1 MTNSPYTN
9 LPIASWESK
18 TRELIANYP
27 IPSETLVNAVLTS
40 WSLIHGVKI
49 GNEIVVGKNYFP
61 TPQILGD
68 FLHELIPVELARF
81 DNRFRKGVLSTEK
94 DVVCDFD
101 NQFSMEIKTSSQKD
115 IYGNRSYAQKTS
127 RSRKDKSGYY
137 LAVNFQPVHKL
148 HTWAPINQIRFG
160 WLDAED
166 WQGQKAESGQ
176 QASLSSDV
184 LQYKLIT
191 LYQDQKK
198 ITDRS

>member
-1 MTNSPYTN
+1 MPNSPYVN
-9 LPIASWESK
+9 LPIAHWEDK
-18 TRELIANYP
+18 TRELIDNYP
-27 IPSETLVNAVLTS
+27 IPPEILVKAVLDS
-40 WSLIHGVKI
+40 WNLICGTKI
-49 GNEIVVGKNYFP
+49 GNEIVIGDNYFP

-115 IYGNRSYAQKTS
+115 IYGNRSYAQQTS

-148 HTWAPINQIRFG
+148 QAWAPITHIRFG

-166 WQGQKAESGQ
+166 WQGQKAASGQ

-191 LYQDQKK
+191 LYQN
-198 ITDRS
+198 RR